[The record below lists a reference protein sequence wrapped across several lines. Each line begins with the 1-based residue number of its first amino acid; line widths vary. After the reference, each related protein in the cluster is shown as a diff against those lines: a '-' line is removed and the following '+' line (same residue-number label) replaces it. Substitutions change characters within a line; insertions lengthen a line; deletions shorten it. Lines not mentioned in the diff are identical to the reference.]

1 MQLIFATNNAH
12 KITEMQSA
20 VGDAFQIITLRE
32 AGIDIDIPE
41 PHDTLEENALEKART
56 IYAMTGKNTFSEDTG
71 LEVEALNG
79 EPGVKSARY
88 AGEHKSFSHNIDKL
102 LNNLEGKKSRTARF
116 RAVLALIWNGKEY
129 LFEGICNGEIISS
142 PRGTEGFGY
151 DPVFIPTGGGRTFA
165 EMSLDEKNLYSHR
178 TKAAAKLVDFLQQH
192 INDQSE
198 QSKRFEKK

>member
-12 KITEMQSA
+12 KISEMQA
-20 VGDAFQIITLRE
+20 AIGDAFEIITLKQ

-56 IYAMTGKNTFSEDTG
+56 IHAMTGKNTFSEDTG

-102 LNNLEGKKSRTARF
+102 LNNLENKENRKARF
-116 RAVLALIWNGKEY
+116 RAVLAFIWNDKEY
-129 LFEGICNGEIISS
+129 LFEGICNGEII
-142 PRGTEGFGY
+142 PYTRGTEGFGY
-151 DPVFIPTGGGRTFA
+151 DPVFVPEGSGKTFA
-165 EMSLDEKNLYSHR
+165 EMNLEEKNLYSHR
-178 TKAAAKLVDFLQQH
+178 TRAAAKLVNFLHQH
-192 INDQSE
+192 INDQL
-198 QSKRFEKK
+198 QQGTTA